1 MKKILIALML
11 VIPLF
16 ANSQEESNLVSK
28 DSLNKDSLPALD
40 LVGSIETNLKKEQI
54 KSIGGIA
61 FGISQE
67 KALPILRNKY
77 GREEYFSDNKDIVFK
92 NIKYAGID
100 FNSVHFLFQSDGIN
114 SYFNTCIFILDAKTR
129 KEAIAKQK
137 EMKDILS
144 QKYDFSSFEDD
155 NGFDLYAGGVSPLW
169 DGHWKSFV
177 NGNYSAAIRIG
188 ILNYDEELSRSIGIK
203 YAVRIMYGPF
213 NYVKEEF

>member
-77 GREEYFSDNKDIVFK
+77 GREESFSDNKDIVFK
-92 NIKYAGID
+92 NIKYAGVD

-177 NGNYSAAIRIG
+177 NRS
-188 ILNYDEELSRSIGIK
+188 EEHTSELQSH
-203 YAVRIMYGPF
+203 A
-213 NYVKEEF
+213 